1 MKLNYKPDSSPTALS
16 VPGLALRDPERLG
29 RLWISVGVLLLLG
42 ASLLGSQFHP
52 GILLEP
58 DSLRTAGEF
67 FDTFWP
73 PRTDSAFLERLLDAT
88 VVTVS
93 IATVA
98 TVLAMLVAAPLAVAI
113 SSRLSLSSRGRRMR
127 ASSAFARQLLRG
139 LMLFL
144 RSVPELIWALLFV
157 GITGLGATAGIV
169 GLLITNIGI
178 LAKNYAEII
187 ESGEASVTGHLLDNG
202 CSRTQTLLH
211 GTLPQCLPELLSYS
225 VYRWE
230 CTLRTSVVLG
240 FVGAGGLGQELL
252 ISIRQ
257 LASPEVLS
265 IILVF
270 VVLVSLADAI
280 SGLLRRQLEQ
290 LSVKTPSMTALKDI
304 DTVVVADATMAT
316 HQEFA
321 TGRAIRPARR
331 RQWQVPSLVALAVL
345 ACFLTVDWQLG
356 QWLRPSSFARTG
368 EFVLGFFPPDL
379 SGSLWRRLAAD
390 AVETLSMAFAGTA
403 LAAMVAI
410 ALSYLLFIS
419 KLRGSGVL
427 VSGLTTALHFL
438 QVVMRSIPELVWAM
452 LLIIVAGIGP
462 FTGTL
467 ALFLSSVGV
476 LSRLYSECL
485 DNQDSEPLENLLS
498 NGSSPGL
505 APLWSTLTQA
515 RSQLISYSLYRWE
528 HNLRAATLMGIVGA
542 GGVGQELYLRLSVFQ
557 FDKVAACVLVIV
569 VMVALADNISH
580 FLRHRYA
587 PTV

>member
-1 MKLNYKPDSSPTALS
+1 MPASLQH
-16 VPGLALRDPERLG
+16 RDPERAG
-29 RLWISVGVLLLLG
+29 RLWVGSGVLLILL
-42 ASLLGSQFHP
+42 ASLAGSQFNP
-52 GILLEP
+52 ALLLDH
-58 DSLRTAGEF
+58 DSLRTAADF

-73 PRTDSAFLERLLDAT
+73 PRADADFLQRLFDAS

-98 TVLAMLVAAPLAVAI
+98 TVLAMLVATPLAVVI
-113 SSRLSLSSRGRRMR
+113 TSRLSLSARGRRMKR
-127 ASSAFARQLLRG
+127 PGRLLRRSLRG
-139 LMLFL
+139 LLLFL

-157 GITGLGATAGIV
+157 GVTGLGATAGIM

-187 ESGEASVTGHLLDNG
+187 ESGEAAVTGHLLDNG
-202 CSRTQTLLH
+202 NGRCKTLLH
-211 GTLPQCLPELLSYS
+211 ATLPECLPELLSYS
-225 VYRWE
+225 IYRWE

-257 LASPEVLS
+257 LASPEVFS

-270 VVLVSLADAI
+270 IGLVSVADAI
-280 SGLLRRQLEQ
+280 SKSLRRQLSRVARSNTVRHPDSLMEQ
-290 LSVKTPSMTALKDI
+290 ADSGVDNRSVGDRSCSSARD
-304 DTVVVADATMAT
+304 
-316 HQEFA
+316 E
-321 TGRAIRPARR
+321 GSRPASPLRR
-331 RQWQVPSLVALAVL
+331 WGQTCLVALAVI
-345 ACFLTVDWQLG
+345 ACFHAVDWQLE
-356 QWLRPSSFARTG
+356 QWLRPSSFARTQ
-368 EFVLGFFPPDL
+368 EFIQGFFPPDL
-379 SGSLWRRLAAD
+379 SAGLWQRLWGD
-390 AVETLSMAFAGTA
+390 ALETLSMAFAGTA
-403 LAAMVAI
+403 LASIVAI
-410 ALSYLLFIS
+410 VVSYLLFTVN
-419 KLRGSGVL
+419 LRGAGPVVRLLSA
-427 VSGLTTALHFL
+427 ALHLL
-438 QVVMRSIPELVWAM
+438 QIVMRSVPELVWAM

-467 ALFLSSVGV
+467 ALFLASVGV

-485 DNQDSEPLENLLS
+485 DNQDESALDNLVV
-498 NGSSPGL
+498 NGSPLAL
-505 APLWSTLTQA
+505 APLWSTLMQA

-569 VMVALADNISH
+569 VLVALADSISH